1 MTSAEEVN
9 DRTVRERYAAERAKR
24 LRADGVGQYSEL
36 TGTLAELIDDPYMPV
51 LERPPVTDHA
61 TCVIIGGGFAGL
73 VVGAR
78 LKQAGMQDIRIL
90 DKAGDVGGTWYWNRY
105 PGAQCDSPAMVYM
118 PLLEETGYFPSHM
131 YAKGWEIQGHC
142 QRIAKQFDLYDGA
155 LFHTEVTSLVWD
167 DVHTHWRVKTN
178 RGDNF
183 TAQFAVAGLGLLH
196 VPKLP
201 GVPGID
207 EFDGTMF
214 HTSRWDYSYTGGDS
228 IGAPMEKLADKR
240 VAIIGTG
247 ATAIQVVPELAKSC
261 KELYVFQRTPST
273 VGVRN
278 NEPIAA
284 EDFPEIATPGWQQR
298 WIENFARWCNDE
310 ALTRLAA
317 MADADD
323 DSVFTGGFTDVFRR
337 ARVLL
342 RQVPPEER
350 SPQTVRD
357 AWIAA
362 DSEKMTELRT
372 LVDNVVGDTET
383 AEQLKPWY
391 KYFCKRPT
399 FSDEYLQ
406 SFNRPNTHLVDTN
419 GQGVERVT
427 EHAVVANGVEYPVDC
442 IVYSSGFFLGTD
454 FGTFAGFDP
463 IGRDGKV
470 LSEYWADGY
479 PTLHGVHVDGF
490 PNFFYI
496 QTVGGATQRASITN
510 NFVQAS
516 KSVAAVVRHMV
527 AGGFSRVEPTT
538 EAVDAWS
545 DVLLPFTVA
554 ANDDGCTPSYLNNE
568 GQGFTLTVGVA
579 YPKGS
584 VAFFEYLDEW
594 RRSGE
599 FDGLV
604 FS

>member
-1 MTSAEEVN
+1 MTSPEEAR
-9 DRTVRERYAAERAKR
+9 DTTVTERYAAERAKR

-36 TGTLAELIDDPYMPV
+36 TGSLARLIDDPYMPV
-51 LERPPVTDHA
+51 LERAPVTDHA

-78 LKQAGMQDIRIL
+78 LKEAGIQDVRML
-90 DKAGDVGGTWYWNRY
+90 DKAGDFGGTWYWNRY
-105 PGAQCDSPAMVYM
+105 PGAQCDSPALVYM
-118 PLLEETGYFPSHM
+118 PLLEETGYIPSHK
-131 YAKGWEIQGHC
+131 YAKGWEIQAHC

-155 LFHTEVTSLVWD
+155 LFHTQVTSLMWD
-167 DVHTHWRVKTN
+167 DAHSRWHIQTN
-178 RGDNF
+178 RGDDF
-183 TAQFAVAGLGLLH
+183 TAQFVGAGLGLLH

-207 EFDGTMF
+207 DFAGTMF
-214 HTSRWDYSYTGGDS
+214 HTSRWDYSYTGGDWN
-228 IGAPMEKLADKR
+228 GAPMEKLADKR

-261 KELYVFQRTPST
+261 KELFVFQRTPSS

-278 NEPIAA
+278 NGPIDP
-284 EDFPEIATPGWQQR
+284 ESLPEIATPGWQQR

-323 DSVFTGGFTDVFRR
+323 DAVFTDGFTEVFRQ

-342 RQVPPEER
+342 QQVPPEQR
-350 SPQTVRD
+350 SPEKVRD
-357 AWIAA
+357 TWIAA
-362 DSEKMTELRT
+362 DTQMMNELRA
-372 LVDNVVGDTET
+372 LVDSVVDDAET

-399 FSDEYLQ
+399 FSDDYLQ
-406 SFNRPNTHLVDTN
+406 AFNRPNTHLVDTN
-419 GQGVERVT
+419 GKGVERVT
-427 EHAVVANGVEYPVDC
+427 ANAVVANGVEYPVDC

-454 FGTFAGFDP
+454 FGKFAGFDP
-463 IGRDGKV
+463 IGRDGKK
-470 LSEYWADGY
+470 LSEYWSDGY

-496 QTVGGATQRASITN
+496 QTIGGATQRASITN
-510 NFVQAS
+510 NFVQAG
-516 KSVAAVVRHMV
+516 KSVAAVVKRVV

-538 EAVDAWS
+538 EAVNAWS
-545 DVLLPFTVA
+545 DVLLPFNLA

-568 GQGFTLTVGVA
+568 GQGVTLKVGVA

-594 RRSGE
+594 RSTGE
-599 FDGLV
+599 YDGLV